1 MAPNNATNSSLRLHE
16 MSYQLQGLPP
26 ALDGIRLAHISDIHV
41 GWATSSKR
49 IRDALRLVRESKP
62 DLVVMTGDYICLSRW
77 DIPAMK
83 RALRGIA
90 DDVPVIAT
98 LGNHDFW
105 AGPER
110 VAAALREI
118 GCDVLR
124 NESRTLSLRG
134 HDFPIVGVDDPVS
147 EADDVGKAFSEVAE
161 GTFVPLVLVHCGRSA
176 PEISQ
181 RRAGLIL
188 SGHTH
193 GGQVEIP
200 KITDSLGK
208 RVMGIPY
215 MRGKHEVGTTQ
226 LYVTPGVGNSAIPFR
241 IGQGARPEVAIH
253 TLRSSACR
261 LSGLPKAA

>member
-1 MAPNNATNSSLRLHE
+1 MAPNLQTNSSLRLHE

-49 IRDALRLVRESKP
+49 IAEALHLVRESKP
-62 DLVVMTGDYICLSRW
+62 DLVVMTGDYICLSRL
-77 DIPAMK
+77 DIPPMQ

-90 DDVPVIAT
+90 DGVPVIAT

-110 VAAALREI
+110 VASALRDI

-134 HDFPIVGVDDPVS
+134 HAFPIVGIDDPVS
-147 EADDVGKAFSEVAE
+147 EADNVDKAFSAIPEN
-161 GTFVPLVLVHCGRSA
+161 TFVPLVLVHCGRAA
-176 PEISQ
+176 PEISL
-181 RRAGLIL
+181 RDTGLIL

-193 GGQVEIP
+193 GGQVVIP
-200 KITDSLGK
+200 KLTDSLGK

-215 MRGKHEVGTTQ
+215 MRGKHEVGGAQ

-253 TLRSSACR
+253 TLRSAACT
-261 LSGLPKAA
+261 LSDLPKAA